1 MRNLG
6 AVVSSPPKG
15 SQPGAV
21 GRVDRWSET
30 VIAFARLYPCGI
42 ETVIAFAGEKWAFL
56 VHFACAEVMP
66 VSAVPCWGCA
76 VVLLVSMSPRCR
88 VVSAK
93 KVALCTKNGSKS
105 AFSGVQGE
113 FFAEESL
120 EGPCWA
126 SFVATTGTAPVL
138 DAARCTSGWLR
149 WGFCSIRSFASA
161 CCRRV
166 GVPMMQFP
174 PWGDAGQILEP
185 GCMLCAQQ
193 FRMQFPCDSFKI

>member
-6 AVVSSPPKG
+6 AVVSSPPKGRSLALPPKG

-42 ETVIAFAGEKWAFL
+42 ETAIAFAGEKWVFL
-56 VHFACAEVMP
+56 AQFSGAVVMS
-66 VSAVPCWGCA
+66 VSAVPCWRRA

-93 KVALCTKNGSKS
+93 KVALRTKNGSKS

-113 FFAEESL
+113 FFR
-120 EGPCWA
+120 GR
-126 SFVATTGTAPVL
+126 VAGGAVL
-138 DAARCTSGWLR
+138 GEFCRDNRYCAGLGCSAVHFRLAA
-149 WGFCSIRSFASA
+149 
-161 CCRRV
+161 V
-166 GVPMMQFP
+166 GVLQH
-174 PWGDAGQILEP
+174 
-185 GCMLCAQQ
+185 
-193 FRMQFPCDSFKI
+193 

>member
-76 VVLLVSMSPRCR
+76 VVLLVSMSPRCLA
-88 VVSAK
+88 SCAK
-93 KVALCTKNGSKS
+93 KVALRTKNGSKS

-113 FFAEESL
+113 FFR
-120 EGPCWA
+120 GR
-126 SFVATTGTAPVL
+126 VAGGAVQGEFCRDNRYCAGL
-138 DAARCTSGWLR
+138 GCSAVHFRLAA
-149 WGFCSIRSFASA
+149 
-161 CCRRV
+161 V
-166 GVPMMQFP
+166 GVLQH
-174 PWGDAGQILEP
+174 
-185 GCMLCAQQ
+185 
-193 FRMQFPCDSFKI
+193 